1 VNKADEGTDASKAI
15 VDKSGQGT
23 DASKAI
29 VDKAGQGTG
38 ASKAIV
44 DKAGEGTDASKA
56 IVDKSGQGT
65 DASKAI
71 VDKSGQGTDASKAIV
86 YKAQSVGESDE
97 QKAKSGWQRASKPG
111 QAGDA
116 KGAAL
121 GSART
126 ETNELMKQLDT
137 VAAAAAEAAVPI
149 VRSAMEYWEEKEQRD
164 QAPASG
170 SKEVGKALSIMGGY
184 WRDPRIQAPRA
195 ASKYAGKHKA
205 EQARGSAKFQ
215 EARASFRKQFG
226 KRKTLDERQKEWK
239 AKQNAPE
246 PDAKTHEIGQ
256 ALLKLLGQQAGGG
269 AGDKA
274 EGEQGKAASL
284 KGQMSEDLSP
294 EEKRQMDLAI
304 ERSLQDSG
312 SAKGGAS
319 DEDKVSQKLGQLDRP
334 RKIVPVVGDG
344 DCLYNSIIKTS
355 GIGLS
360 VRTLRNLVADTMEF
374 NQKSVQDWTTSR
386 KQEGAKSEEA
396 GASEEKGD
404 LKQQVAENVRAM
416 GKYDSEFGDLSPHI
430 LSSILGVPLMIVKP
444 DAPPETTVP
453 GAWKL
458 PEGVQPLN
466 PPQSPIVLAYVRK
479 NHYQA
484 TEEAKSAEKE
494 GTE

>member
-1 VNKADEGTDASKAI
+1 

-29 VDKAGQGTG
+29 VD
-38 ASKAIV
+38 
-44 DKAGEGTDASKA
+44 
-56 IVDKSGQGT
+56 
-65 DASKAI
+65 
-71 VDKSGQGTDASKAIV
+71 
-86 YKAQSVGESDE
+86 KAQSVGESDE

-246 PDAKTHEIGQ
+246 PDAKTGEIGQ
-256 ALLKLLGQQAGGG
+256 ALLKLLQQAGGG

-274 EGEQGKAASL
+274 EVNQEELASL
-284 KGQMSEDLSP
+284 KERMLEGQFLIDAEYKKLAENLTP
-294 EEKRQMDLAI
+294 EECKELYDKLAQSNLALFARFYDHI
-304 ERSLQDSG
+304 PDERKHEINKVLDFDEDQQIALAEAS
-312 SAKGGAS
+312 S
-319 DEDKVSQKLGQLDRP
+319 DEGLINAKLAQFSPP
-334 RKIVPVVGDG
+334 RKIHPITGDG
-344 DCLYNSIIKTS
+344 DCLYQSIIETT
-355 GIGLS
+355 GIGS
-360 VRTLRNLVADTMEF
+360 SIKDLRDNVADTMEA
-374 NQKSVQDWTTSR
+374 N
-386 KQEGAKSEEA
+386 A
-396 GASEEKGD
+396 GRLRLAGFRYKNETDLEQQLDRDVRRGGRWDSNLGD
-404 LKQQVAENVRAM
+404 MTAEVLAA
-416 GKYDSEFGDLSPHI
+416 
-430 LSSILGVPLMIVKP
+430 ILGEPI
-444 DAPPETTVP
+444 TVVTAGGDTRTLAP
-453 GAWKL
+453 GAWRLPDKL
-458 PEGVQPLN
+458 TAIRPKKTPV
-466 PPQSPIVLAYVRK
+466 VLGYVGN
-479 NHYQA
+479 NHYHA
-484 TEEAKSAEKE
+484 TKE
-494 GTE
+494 TEPAPKLKQD